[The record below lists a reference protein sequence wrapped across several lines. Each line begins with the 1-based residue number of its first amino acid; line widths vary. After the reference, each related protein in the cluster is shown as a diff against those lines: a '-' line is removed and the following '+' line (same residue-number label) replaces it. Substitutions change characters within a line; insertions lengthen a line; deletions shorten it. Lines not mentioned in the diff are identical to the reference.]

1 MPRRKIV
8 GTFHIFGIELN
19 FYCFP
24 CFFSHSS
31 RRSSQSLHFIYMQ
44 IDARVKLI
52 KWQIFDCIYFYSRT
66 FIKETKEEKKNLSVW
81 FICWIH
87 RKCHFCFGYLFQFS
101 EHFVSQFWTHIDIS
115 SLCLSCIVFFL
126 YEHMVFA
133 HTQLLPRVNFI
144 GCSFSFGYSS
154 FIPLSA
160 GTLVV

>member
-52 KWQIFDCIYFYSRT
+52 KWQIFDCIYFCSRT
-66 FIKETKEEKKNLSVW
+66 FIKETKEEKKTCQYDLFVGFTENVIFVLAIYSNFLNILYHSFEHTLTFLRFAYRVW
-81 FICWIH
+81 
-87 RKCHFCFGYLFQFS
+87 Y
-101 EHFVSQFWTHIDIS
+101 
-115 SLCLSCIVFFL
+115 FL